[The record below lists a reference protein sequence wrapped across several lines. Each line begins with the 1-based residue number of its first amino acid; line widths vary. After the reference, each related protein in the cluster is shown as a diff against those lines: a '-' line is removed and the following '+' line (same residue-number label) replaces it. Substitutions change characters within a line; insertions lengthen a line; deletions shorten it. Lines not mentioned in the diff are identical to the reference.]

1 MYHNHNPINILRC
14 RYYISWGIA
23 TMWSTQCHQL
33 PLMVRTPV
41 RVMCFPSSKA
51 KDIFESSQ
59 RHQASLQLFAAM
71 DAASDDEP
79 EGKAAGKVYQAWCID
94 IDIHLYI
101 YTWIESTG
109 YEVLHML
116 HLNKHSVDF
125 CNVNLYFGMRL

>member
-1 MYHNHNPINILRC
+1 MQRKDTTLPSCDWTPC
-14 RYYISWGIA
+14 RRNKYTKIY
-23 TMWSTQCHQL
+23 TTKLC
-33 PLMVRTPV
+33 
-41 RVMCFPSSKA
+41 KA

-59 RHQASLQLFAAM
+59 SHQASLQLFAAM

-109 YEVLHML
+109 YDVLHML

-125 CNVNLYFGMRL
+125 DRSYRCLKHEYCFGYDGIM